1 MRAGPFPA
9 RWPPRNTSSLLLLP
23 GTSWQQPATGDCQEG
38 VLLVEAISHGGAS
51 GGSPPELHPAMWII
65 APASR
70 GPAPRVVG
78 PANSEPDRPAAL
90 APASRASSC
99 RRRAAARW
107 PDWCGSWCLLDL
119 SGQASRLTVGQAS
132 PSLSARPVGAARPV
146 GSLSA
151 RPAGSLSAR
160 PAGSLSARPAG
171 SLSARPAGSLAAR
184 PIGSLSARRVPA

>member
-132 PSLSARPVGAARPV
+132 PSLSARPVGSLSARPV

-160 PAGSLSARPAG
+160 PIGSLSARP
-171 SLSARPAGSLAAR
+171 
-184 PIGSLSARRVPA
+184 VPARDLANR

>member
-119 SGQASRLTVGQAS
+119 SGQASRLAVGQAGR
-132 PSLSARPVGAARPV
+132 LAVGQAGRLAIGQAGRLAVGQADRLAIGQARP
-146 GSLSA
+146 GS
-151 RPAGSLSAR
+151 
-160 PAGSLSARPAG
+160 
-171 SLSARPAGSLAAR
+171 
-184 PIGSLSARRVPA
+184 